1 MTLFGELFTALFC
14 KFVIINI
21 HTMSIKTASL
31 ILSLLILFI
40 SCKSE
45 PKKDE
50 SPSQMEEVMA
60 IHDEVM
66 PKMGTISSL
75 IADLKPKVDSTEVGK
90 ENLKAIR
97 DLQGAHKSMM
107 DWMKDFG
114 ERFNYEEIMNGK
126 ELTTEKQGWLKE
138 EEVKVNELREKIN
151 TSIANAER
159 VLAEN

>member
-1 MTLFGELFTALFC
+1 MTLFAELFTALFC
-14 KFVIINI
+14 KFVIIKI
-21 HTMSIKTASL
+21 HTMSIKTASV
-31 ILSLLILFI
+31 ILSLFILFV

-50 SPSQMEEVMA
+50 GPSQMENVMA
-60 IHDEVM
+60 VHDEVM
-66 PKMGTISSL
+66 PKMGTISNL

-90 ENLKAIR
+90 EYLKAIR

-107 DWMKDFG
+107 DWMRDFG
-114 ERFNYEEIMNGK
+114 ERFDYEEIMNGK
-126 ELTTEKQGWLKE
+126 ELNAEKQGWLQE
-138 EEVKVNELREKIN
+138 EETKVNELREKIN